1 MNLEQIQEMWEKD
14 SKIDPD
20 NLHDESLKIPQLHS
34 KYYTLYNT
42 ITLLRERAR
51 EQYAKVRLERYN
63 YYTGKATAEVYAEE
77 PFPYKV
83 REKDAIQR
91 HLEADDKMN
100 KIDMKIK
107 YYDVMLKFLE
117 EIIRAV
123 SNRTYQIKNAIEWNK
138 FQAGYESRLVRYY
151 RRIMKSFKQLQE
163 ILGGVP
169 NDGYFGHPRL
179 KIENPFSPP
188 KEKTKKTNGGKGL
201 TNKLGNRATEI
212 EDMIKNMR

>member
-51 EQYAKVRLERYN
+51 EQYNKVRLERYN

-100 KIDMKIK
+100 KVDMKIK
-107 YYDVMLKFLE
+107 YYDIMLKFLE
-117 EIIRAV
+117 EIIRNI
-123 SNRTYQIKNAIEWNK
+123 SGRTYQIKNAIEWNK
-138 FQAGYESRLVRYY
+138 FQVGY
-151 RRIMKSFKQLQE
+151 
-163 ILGGVP
+163 
-169 NDGYFGHPRL
+169 N
-179 KIENPFSPP
+179 
-188 KEKTKKTNGGKGL
+188 
-201 TNKLGNRATEI
+201 
-212 EDMIKNMR
+212 

>member
-1 MNLEQIQEMWEKD
+1 MDLEKIQAMWEKD
-14 SKIDPD
+14 SHIDPD

-51 EQYAKVRLERYN
+51 EQYNKVRLERYN

-100 KIDMKIK
+100 KVDMKIK

-138 FQAGYESRLVRYY
+138 FQAG
-151 RRIMKSFKQLQE
+151 
-163 ILGGVP
+163 
-169 NDGYFGHPRL
+169 FG
-179 KIENPFSPP
+179 
-188 KEKTKKTNGGKGL
+188 
-201 TNKLGNRATEI
+201 
-212 EDMIKNMR
+212 

>member
-1 MNLEQIQEMWEKD
+1 MNLEQIQDMWEKD

-51 EQYAKVRLERYN
+51 EQYSKVRLERYN
-63 YYTGKATAEVYAEE
+63 YYTGKAPAEVYAEE

-100 KIDMKIK
+100 KVDMKIK
-107 YYDVMLKFLE
+107 YYDIMLKFLE
-117 EIIRAV
+117 EIIRNI
-123 SNRTYQIKNAIEWNK
+123 SGRTYQIKNAIEWNK
-138 FQAGYESRLVRYY
+138 FQAGY
-151 RRIMKSFKQLQE
+151 
-163 ILGGVP
+163 
-169 NDGYFGHPRL
+169 N
-179 KIENPFSPP
+179 
-188 KEKTKKTNGGKGL
+188 
-201 TNKLGNRATEI
+201 
-212 EDMIKNMR
+212 

>member
-1 MNLEQIQEMWEKD
+1 MDLEKIQAMWEKD
-14 SKIDPD
+14 SHIDPD

-42 ITLLRERAR
+42 ITLLREKAR
-51 EQYAKVRLERYN
+51 EQYSKVRLERYN

-138 FQAGYESRLVRYY
+138 FQAG
-151 RRIMKSFKQLQE
+151 
-163 ILGGVP
+163 
-169 NDGYFGHPRL
+169 FG
-179 KIENPFSPP
+179 
-188 KEKTKKTNGGKGL
+188 
-201 TNKLGNRATEI
+201 
-212 EDMIKNMR
+212 

>member
-42 ITLLRERAR
+42 ITLMREKAR
-51 EQYAKVRLERYN
+51 TQYNKVRLERYN

-117 EIIRAV
+117 EVIREV

-138 FQAGYESRLVRYY
+138 FQAGY
-151 RRIMKSFKQLQE
+151 
-163 ILGGVP
+163 
-169 NDGYFGHPRL
+169 N
-179 KIENPFSPP
+179 
-188 KEKTKKTNGGKGL
+188 
-201 TNKLGNRATEI
+201 
-212 EDMIKNMR
+212 

>member
-42 ITLLRERAR
+42 ITLLREKAR
-51 EQYAKVRLERYN
+51 EQYSKVRLERDN

-117 EIIRAV
+117 EIIRNI
-123 SNRTYQIKNAIEWNK
+123 SGRTYQIKNAIEWNK
-138 FQAGYESRLVRYY
+138 FQAGY
-151 RRIMKSFKQLQE
+151 
-163 ILGGVP
+163 
-169 NDGYFGHPRL
+169 N
-179 KIENPFSPP
+179 
-188 KEKTKKTNGGKGL
+188 
-201 TNKLGNRATEI
+201 
-212 EDMIKNMR
+212 

>member
-1 MNLEQIQEMWEKD
+1 MDLEKIQAMWEKD
-14 SKIDPD
+14 SHIDPD

-42 ITLLRERAR
+42 ITLLREKAR
-51 EQYAKVRLERYN
+51 EQYSKVRLERYN
-63 YYTGKATAEVYAEE
+63 YYTGKSPAEVYVEE

-91 HLEADDKMN
+91 HLDADDKMN

-117 EIIRAV
+117 EIIRVV

-138 FQAGYESRLVRYY
+138 FQAG
-151 RRIMKSFKQLQE
+151 
-163 ILGGVP
+163 
-169 NDGYFGHPRL
+169 FG
-179 KIENPFSPP
+179 
-188 KEKTKKTNGGKGL
+188 
-201 TNKLGNRATEI
+201 
-212 EDMIKNMR
+212 

>member
-51 EQYAKVRLERYN
+51 EQYSKVRLERYN
-63 YYTGKATAEVYAEE
+63 YYTGKAPAEVYAEE

-91 HLEADDKMN
+91 HMEADEKLSTA
-100 KIDMKIK
+100 DMKIR
-107 YYDVMLKFLE
+107 YYDVTLKFLE
-117 EIIRAV
+117 EIIRNI
-123 SNRTYQIKNAIEWNK
+123 SGRTYQIKNAIEWQK
-138 FQAGYESRLVRYY
+138 FQSG
-151 RRIMKSFKQLQE
+151 F
-163 ILGGVP
+163 
-169 NDGYFGHPRL
+169 
-179 KIENPFSPP
+179 
-188 KEKTKKTNGGKGL
+188 
-201 TNKLGNRATEI
+201 
-212 EDMIKNMR
+212 